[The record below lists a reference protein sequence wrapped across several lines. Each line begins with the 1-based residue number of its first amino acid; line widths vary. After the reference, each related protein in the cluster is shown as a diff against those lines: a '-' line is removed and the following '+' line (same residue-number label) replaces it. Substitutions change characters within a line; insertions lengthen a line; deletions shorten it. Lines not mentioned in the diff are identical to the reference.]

1 MKRYEVAR
9 VTEAKYRDYV
19 AQIVARLKSLPGD
32 VWLRFAG
39 GIQRSEPALFEEADR
54 QVEQICLETVHSC
67 SEPELKLLWFGSD
80 AVLEHKD
87 DNPGSR
93 RDLELGVLR
102 ELHGRVRYAAGD
114 ASPEGDEKEKPS
126 GDETAAGFRFADD
139 DLVFL
144 SKVARS
150 LALLTAQPGLAPE
163 KAGAVRCAVAA
174 LRKLPGLTPGINV
187 QIEVAHRMGGG
198 EFSESYSYKIK
209 LDRQRIE
216 ISSSGSQS
224 DPAVGSEFFTL
235 ESLQWLANGQAE
247 HNGNRDTW
255 LERLAY
261 ALARGYT
268 LHVTD
273 GSGDRGTSTV

>member
-19 AQIVARLKSLPGD
+19 ELIVARLKSLP
-32 VWLRFAG
+32 
-39 GIQRSEPALFEEADR
+39 EEEADR
-54 QVEQICLETVHSC
+54 QVEQICLETVRSC

-93 RDLELGVLR
+93 ADLEQGVLK
-102 ELHGRVRYAAGD
+102 ELQGRVRYAAGD
-114 ASPEGDEKEKPS
+114 ASPEGDEKGEPS
-126 GDETAAGFRFADD
+126 GGETAASFRFAGD

-150 LALLTAQPGLAPE
+150 LALLTAQPDIAPE
-163 KAGAVRCAVAA
+163 KAKAVRRAVAA

-198 EFSESYSYKIK
+198 GFSESYSYKIK

-235 ESLQWLANGQAE
+235 ESLQWFANGQAE

-273 GSGDRGTSTV
+273 ESGDKGTGTD